1 MRKAARALL
10 AFQIVLAAMPASSA
24 PNRGPP
30 VAACPSLANLRI
42 LMQRASDDPAS
53 AGTILADAKAD
64 HLGCILLDRDRVQ
77 SVADRVAFGS
87 RSYECHALQGTTV
100 CHWTIAGA
108 VVPVAVPAAPKS
120 GAPADKVRR

>member
-1 MRKAARALL
+1 MRKAAQAVL
-10 AFQIVLAAMPASSA
+10 AFQIVLASAPASAA
-24 PNRGPP
+24 PARGLA

-53 AGTILADAKAD
+53 AGAILADTKAD
-64 HLGCILLDRDRVQ
+64 HLGCVLLDRDRVQ

-87 RSYECHALQGTTV
+87 RSYECHAIQGTTV

-108 VVPVAVPAAPKS
+108 VVPAAVPPATKS
-120 GAPADKVRR
+120 GAPADRPRR

>member
-1 MRKAARALL
+1 MREAALAVL
-10 AFQIVLAAMPASSA
+10 AFQILLAAAPASAA

-30 VAACPSLANLRI
+30 AACPSLANLRI
-42 LMQRASDDPAS
+42 LMQRASDDAAA
-53 AGTILADAKAD
+53 AGAILADAKAD

-87 RSYECHALQGTTV
+87 HAYECHAIQGTSV

-108 VVPVAVPAAPKS
+108 VVPVVPATPKP
-120 GAPADKVRR
+120 GAPVEKPRR